1 MKIYENNDFYYLID
15 TNLNF
20 EEVCNYLE
28 LNSIDE
34 PKDIIKEIGPHKMFT
49 SSFST
54 NVMRIIERLNL
65 DINSFEKVRIIKKGE
80 KYEIDELVEED
91 YNNPSENRI
100 INYPIGFNLNSK
112 DIDNELKKW
121 GISFDNEEIKY
132 YKKLFNKLNRNPTFT
147 EIYDICQSNSEHSR
161 HWFFKGNLYKSR
173 IKLLNSLFSMIKKT
187 NNSLTNSLVSF
198 SDNSSVIKGFNI
210 FKTLN
215 LDGLI
220 TIREGTYDLVFTA
233 ETHNFPTLVYPFEG
247 AATGIG
253 GRIRDNHATGRGAY
267 LTAGTA
273 GYMIGELNTKKI
285 GDYPE
290 PKKILIEASN
300 GASDYGNKIGE
311 PIINGFTRSFGMN
324 LGGDRIEYIKPILF
338 TGGVGYMN
346 HQHIYKKLPKLG
358 MLVVRIGGP
367 VYKIGMGGGFASSI
381 EQGGEF
387 KKFEKS
393 SVQRGDPQ
401 YENKL
406 NRIITYLCDMN
417 ENNPIISIHDQGAGG
432 LANCVKELV
441 SPNGAYINLNNVTL
455 GDKSLQA
462 TEIWCSEFQ
471 ESDVLLIEEEN
482 IEILNKLCKTEGVF
496 IDILGKI
503 DDSKEIKV
511 YFNNKLILNLPL
523 KEILEPPLTKKY
535 ELSKRY
541 VYKHFP
547 PNINIYIIPKLVEI
561 VFKSLNVCSKR
572 FLTNKVDRSVTGLI
586 AQQQCVGPY
595 HTPLSNYGLTSLSY
609 FNTSGTAISVGEKP
623 ILGLLNPKA
632 QGGMSVGEM
641 ITNMMGVYIS
651 DIKDIKCSG
660 NWMWNIKGEGEY
672 DAVYETAKEM
682 CSVMKELGISLDG
695 GKDSLSMSVKHN
707 YKTIVSPGTLVIS
720 GYAPCP
726 DIYCK
731 TTPNLKNTNTS
742 LLFLHF
748 GKNRMGGSVLY
759 KQFENIGSEPPM
771 LDHPKKL
778 KKLFRAIQIFIK
790 EGKILSLHDRSDG
803 GLITTLIEMSLS
815 SNIGM
820 NVYLPTDDYNK
831 SINYLFNEEL
841 GIVIE
846 IYEPFLKEIQNVI
859 KKISMECTFIGVTRN
874 DTKFIVTDKE
884 NDLLMDCN
892 LKELSN
898 YWEFTSFELDKL
910 QIPIQTAFQ
919 EYSYYLHSREIDN
932 YFLPDKLYNF
942 CKCEFYVANINYNIN
957 VQKIA
962 IIREEGSNGDKE
974 MEAAF
979 YYVGFEV
986 YNFTTSQL
994 NENPNLLDKVRG
1006 IAFVGGFSFSD
1017 VLGAAKGW
1025 YLSITKNNKIY
1036 NALLKF
1042 LENPNNFS
1050 LGICN
1055 GCQLMI
1061 RTNFIDTNV
1070 KLNENN
1076 SKRFESRFSTIKINK
1091 NKSIFFKDMEDT
1103 IFGIWVAHRE
1113 GRFSNTSRLPKN
1125 QICLQ
1130 YYHNNQVTNNYP
1142 HNPNGSEQGIAGI
1155 CSNDGRHTILMPH
1168 PERCFLKWQLP
1179 YCNKYQNIQTSPWI
1193 YMFKNSYEWCKN
1205 PK

>member
-1 MKIYENNDFYYLID
+1 MKIFENDNYYYLID
-15 TNLNF
+15 TNLSY
-20 EEVCNYLE
+20 EEICYYLD
-28 LNSIDE
+28 LKSIDE
-34 PKDIIKEIGPHKMFT
+34 PENIEKEIGPHKMFK

-65 DINSFEKVRIIKKGE
+65 DIKSFEKIKIIKKNNN
-80 KYEIDELVEED
+80 YDIDELVEED
-91 YNNPSENRI
+91 YTNPKENRI
-100 INYPIGFNLNSK
+100 INYPKKFNLNN
-112 DIDNELKKW
+112 INIELELKKW
-121 GISFDNEEIKY
+121 GISFDNDEMIY
-132 YKKLFNKLNRNPTFT
+132 YKNLFNNLNRQPTFT
-147 EIYDICQSNSEHSR
+147 EIFDICQSNSEHSR
-161 HWFFKGNLYKSR
+161 HWFFKGNLYKNK
-173 IKLLNSLFSMIKKT
+173 IKVLNSLFSLIKKT
-187 NNSLTNSLVSF
+187 NNSLTNSLVAF
-198 SDNSSVIKGFNI
+198 SDNSSVIKGFKV
-210 FKTLN
+210 FKTN
-215 LDGLI
+215 NINNLI
-220 TIREGTYDLVFTA
+220 TIKENLYDLVFTA

-273 GYMIGELNTKKI
+273 GYIVGELNTKKI
-285 GDYPE
+285 GNYPE

-311 PIINGFTRSFGMN
+311 PIINGFTRAFGIN

-338 TGGVGYMN
+338 TGGVGYIN
-346 HQHIYKKLPKLG
+346 HKHIYKKLPKFG

-387 KKFEKS
+387 KNFERS

-406 NRIITYLCDMN
+406 NRVITQLCDMN
-417 ENNPIISIHDQGAGG
+417 EDNPIISIHDQGAGG

-455 GDKSLQA
+455 GDTTLQGP
-462 TEIWCSEFQ
+462 EIWCSEFQ
-471 ESDVLLIEEEN
+471 ESDVLLIEENN
-482 IEILNKLCKTEGVF
+482 IEILNNICKKEGVY

-511 YFNNKLILNLPL
+511 YFNKELILNLPL

-535 ELSKRY
+535 NLEKCY
-541 VYKHFP
+541 TYKDFP
-547 PNINIYIIPKLVEI
+547 PNINIYIIPKLIEI
-561 VFKSLNVCSKR
+561 VFKSLSVCSKR

-609 FNTSGTAISVGEKP
+609 FNSCGTAISVGEKP
-623 ILGLLNPKA
+623 VLGLLNPKA

-641 ITNMMGVYIS
+641 ITNMMGVAIT

-660 NWMWNIKGEGEY
+660 NWMWNIKAKGEY
-672 DAVYETAKEM
+672 DAVHKTAIEM
-682 CSVMKELGISLDG
+682 CNVMKELGISLDG
-695 GKDSLSMSVKHN
+695 GKDSLSMSVKN
-707 YKTIVSPGTLVIS
+707 NDKIITSPGTLVIS

-731 TTPNLKNTNTS
+731 VTPNLKNTNTS

-748 GKNRMGGSVLY
+748 DNYRMGGSILY
-759 KQFENIGSEPPM
+759 KQFENIGWYPPM
-771 LDHPKKL
+771 LDNPKKL
-778 KKLFRAIQIFIK
+778 KKLFEAIQIFIK

-815 SNIGM
+815 SNIGL
-820 NVYLPTDDYNK
+820 NVFLPTEQYNE

-841 GIVIE
+841 GVVIE
-846 IYEPFLKEIQNVI
+846 IYEPFLKEIENVM
-859 KKISMECTFIGVTRN
+859 KKIKVKCDFIGITRN
-874 DTKFIVTDKE
+874 DNKFMVTDKE
-884 NDLLMDCN
+884 NDLLVDCS

-898 YWEFTSFELDKL
+898 YWEFTCFELDKQ
-910 QIPIQTAFQ
+910 QIPIQLAFQ
-919 EYSYYLHSREIDN
+919 EYTYYLHSRFINN
-932 YFLPDKLYNF
+932 YYLPDNLYEF
-942 CKCEFYVANINYNIN
+942 CKKEYYVTNINYNIN
-957 VQKIA
+957 TQKVA

-986 YNFTTSQL
+986 YNFTTSEL
-994 NENPNLLDKVRG
+994 NEKPELLDKIKG
-1006 IAFVGGFSFSD
+1006 IIFVGGFSFSD

-1025 YLSITKNNKIY
+1025 YLSITKNNKLY
-1036 NALLKF
+1036 KALLNF
-1042 LENPNNFS
+1042 FENPNNFS

-1061 RTNFIDTNV
+1061 RTNIIDDYV
-1070 KLNENN
+1070 KLNENK
-1076 SKRFESRFSTIKINK
+1076 SERFESRFSTVKINK
-1091 NKSIFFKDMEDT
+1091 NNSIFFKNMEDM

-1113 GRFSNTSRLPKN
+1113 GRFTNTNRLSKK

-1130 YYHNNQVTNNYP
+1130 YFHNNEVTNYYP
-1142 HNPNGSEQGIAGI
+1142 HNPNGSEKGIAGI
-1155 CSNDGRHTILMPH
+1155 CSKDGRHTVLMPH
-1168 PERCFLKWQLP
+1168 PERCFLKWQIP
-1179 YCNKYQNIQTSPWI
+1179 YCNKYENILTSPWI

-1205 PK
+1205 N